1 MWEELVGRY
10 GERGRHYHTLE
21 HIADCLQRLEE
32 WRDLAKRPEEV
43 ELAIWFHDAI
53 YVPWKSTNEARSA
66 ALAKERLEALGVSS
80 DRRERI
86 AAYIL
91 ATKEHEPAEGDL
103 GLLLDID
110 LSILGASA
118 ERFDRYEE
126 QIRQEY
132 AFVPWPLYRRKRRE
146 LLEGLLARHRLF
158 NHEPI
163 RSALEAPAR
172 ENLERV
178 IDKLA

>member
-1 MWEELVGRY
+1 MVSRY
-10 GERGRHYHTLE
+10 GRDQRWSGGLRGGATG
-21 HIADCLQRLEE
+21 
-32 WRDLAKRPEEV
+32 
-43 ELAIWFHDAI
+43 
-53 YVPWKSTNEARSA
+53 SGSA

-118 ERFDRYEE
+118 ERFDCYEE

-132 AFVPWPLYRRKRRE
+132 AFVPWPL
-146 LLEGLLARHRLF
+146 
-158 NHEPI
+158 
-163 RSALEAPAR
+163 
-172 ENLERV
+172 
-178 IDKLA
+178 